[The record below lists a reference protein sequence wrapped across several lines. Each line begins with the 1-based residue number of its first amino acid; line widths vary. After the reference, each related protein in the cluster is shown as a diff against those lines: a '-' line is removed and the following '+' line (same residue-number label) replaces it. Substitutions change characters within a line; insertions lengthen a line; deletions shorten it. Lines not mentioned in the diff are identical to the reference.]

1 MAHHQEV
8 MGFNPDTVYWTD
20 VSLASC
26 YIIEKYINKG
36 SHMGKTKKTLKFKK
50 NELLLKKINFE
61 KNLKFL
67 TLQNSSPMTPPTLFR
82 RLRERRMKAKVPAG
96 IKPFTWSILN

>member
-20 VSLASC
+20 VSIASC
-26 YIIEKYINKG
+26 YIIEKYRNKG

-61 KNLKFL
+61 KIKIFNLAEFVSHDAANAVPEIEREEDESK
-67 TLQNSSPMTPPTLFR
+67 SSGR
-82 RLRERRMKAKVPAG
+82 
-96 IKPFTWSILN
+96 N